1 MKWERSYN
9 ACFIDYSKAFDTVNH
24 EQLISSLPGTEV
36 DDNDI
41 AVIAQLY
48 WQQITRIRKGSDLTE
63 PVKIKRGVRQ
73 GCVLSPVMFN
83 LYTEHIFRKT
93 NHIPGVNINGHNI
106 NNLRYADDTV
116 LIAEDE
122 ASLQDLVTKVKDESE
137 KCGLLMNIK
146 KTKVMLLTK
155 DTKEKKVSIHIDHKE
170 VEQVQSFTYLG
181 QLITDDG
188 KSEGEIRSRIGLAK
202 NAFSK
207 RYKLLTNKNISFQT
221 RLALTKCYVWSLL
234 TYACDTWT
242 LSKQMEAK
250 IEAFEMW
257 SHRRIMGIS
266 WKEMKSNAEVLK
278 MIGLK
283 NPELVCIKKKKLA
296 YYGHVRRHHSLQKL
310 VLEGKVN
317 EKRGRGRRR
326 KS

>member
-1 MKWERSYN
+1 
-9 ACFIDYSKAFDTVNH
+9 
-24 EQLISSLPGTEV
+24 
-36 DDNDI
+36 
-41 AVIAQLY
+41 
-48 WQQITRIRKGSDLTE
+48 
-63 PVKIKRGVRQ
+63 
-73 GCVLSPVMFN
+73 MFK
-83 LYTEHIFRKT
+83 LYTEHILRKT
-93 NHIPGVNINGHNI
+93 NHIPRERINGHNI

-122 ASLQDLVTKVKDESE
+122 ASLQELATAVKDESE

-155 DTKEKKVSIHIDHKE
+155 DTKEKKVSIHIDHNE

-202 NAFSK
+202 NTFSK
-207 RYKLLTNKNISFQT
+207 RYKLLTNKNISLKT
-221 RLALTKCYVWSLL
+221 RLRLTKGCVWSLL
-234 TYACDTWT
+234 TYVCDTWT

-257 SHRRIMGIS
+257 SYRRNMRVS
-266 WKEMKSNAEVLK
+266 WKEMKSNEEVLK

-283 NPELVCIKKKKLA
+283 KNTKLVLSIKKKKHA
-296 YYGHVRRHHSLQKL
+296 YYGLVRRHHSLQKL
-310 VLEGKVN
+310 VLEGRVDGI
-317 EKRGRGRRR
+317 RGRGRRR
-326 KS
+326 KSWIGNVSEMTKMSMAQCSLKALDRSEWRTMVSNLYAETELRLID